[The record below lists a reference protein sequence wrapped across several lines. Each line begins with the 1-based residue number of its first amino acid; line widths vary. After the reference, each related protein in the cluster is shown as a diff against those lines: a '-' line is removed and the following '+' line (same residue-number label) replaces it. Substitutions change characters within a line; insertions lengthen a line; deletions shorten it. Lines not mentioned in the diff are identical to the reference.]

1 MSWGLVLQ
9 RKETTVMSL
18 NRPFDTMPAS
28 VSSLCW
34 SSFASYM
41 ALPKLSE
48 LPGNVGHRGI
58 LAAGCFVTNDTESTI
73 VHDLYGFWLSLRSM
87 WNIHNEIQNLLEIQ
101 VAPQTI
107 TMEPKHLT
115 ALYWQ
120 DIYISTAPIK
130 FSALCIITEN
140 NKKSEGFFVCCL
152 FFFFLSTRPTLG
164 DCLKYRWMAVKKII
178 PLVAIWSGGIAVELR
193 CETLQTQPK

>member
-1 MSWGLVLQ
+1 MGLP
-9 RKETTVMSL
+9 E
-18 NRPFDTMPAS
+18 
-28 VSSLCW
+28 
-34 SSFASYM
+34 
-41 ALPKLSE
+41 LSE
-48 LPGNVGHRGI
+48 LPGNAGHRGI

-107 TMEPKHLT
+107 TMEPNHLT

-130 FSALCIITEN
+130 FSALRIITEN
-140 NKKSEGFFVCCL
+140 NKKSEIFF
-152 FFFFLSTRPTLG
+152 
-164 DCLKYRWMAVKKII
+164 KYKAYPRWLPEVQMNDSEKK
-178 PLVAIWSGGIAVELR
+178 
-193 CETLQTQPK
+193 

>member
-1 MSWGLVLQ
+1 MSCGLVLW
-9 RKETTVMSL
+9 RTETTGMSP
-18 NRPFDTMPAS
+18 NRPFDTLPAS
-28 VSSLCW
+28 VSSLSW

-107 TMEPKHLT
+107 TMEPEVLT

-130 FSALCIITEN
+130 FPALCIIIEN
-140 NKKSEGFFVCCL
+140 NKKSEFFKYKSCPRW
-152 FFFFLSTRPTLG
+152 LSEIQMNDCEKSNPTGSNMVWRHRLG
-164 DCLKYRWMAVKKII
+164 AEVWNTSDSAKINH
-178 PLVAIWSGGIAVELR
+178 
-193 CETLQTQPK
+193 CY

>member
-1 MSWGLVLQ
+1 MESGDFGLTDNCSWWSSGCRLVVQEFSYHVMVNFIWALEGCCGEQ
-9 RKETTVMSL
+9 TKVMSL
-18 NRPFDTMPAS
+18 NRPFDTLPAS
-28 VSSLCW
+28 VWSLSW

-48 LPGNVGHRGI
+48 LPGNVGHKGI

-107 TMEPKHLT
+107 TVEPKDLT
-115 ALYWQ
+115 ALYW
-120 DIYISTAPIK
+120 
-130 FSALCIITEN
+130 
-140 NKKSEGFFVCCL
+140 
-152 FFFFLSTRPTLG
+152 
-164 DCLKYRWMAVKKII
+164 
-178 PLVAIWSGGIAVELR
+178 
-193 CETLQTQPK
+193 